1 MIICVLY
8 GGISS
13 EREVSLKSGIG
24 ILESLQKEY
33 ETYGYDFNGDYKDLY
48 KNLQKADIV
57 FNALHGGEG
66 ENGTLQLF
74 FEENNIVFTGSNS
87 KSSKIAMDKLQ
98 SKIICNENNILTPDW
113 IIYSEDLNKIEK
125 FHNKSIV
132 VKPSDDGSSMGLS
145 IIENFNL
152 NDTQKIDLLNDA
164 ILKCRDISK
173 NILIEEYIAGKELTV
188 SILANKALPIVEI
201 RPKNILYDY
210 ECKYQKGNSDYI
222 APAILDEDILEQLE
236 QISLKIFNLFACR
249 HYGRVDYKLSV
260 DNRIYF
266 LELNTLP
273 GFTETSLFP
282 KAAVAANISYDDLIK
297 SIVKQIKNKF

>member
-13 EREVSLKSGIG
+13 ERDVSLKSGIG
-24 ILESLQKEY
+24 ILESLKKEF

-66 ENGTLQLF
+66 ENGTLQMF

-87 KSSKIAMDKLQ
+87 KSSKIAMDKLS
-98 SKIICNENNILTPDW
+98 SKIICNENSILTPEW
-113 IIYSEDLNKIEK
+113 IIYNEDLNGIEK
-125 FHNKSIV
+125 FNNKSIV
-132 VKPSDDGSSMGLS
+132 VKPADDGSSMGLS
-145 IIENFNL
+145 IIESFNL
-152 NDTQKIDLLNDA
+152 NNTKKIDLLNDA
-164 ILKCRDISK
+164 ILKCRAISK

-188 SILANKALPIVEI
+188 SILDSKALPAVEI
-201 RPKNILYDY
+201 KPKNILYDY
-210 ECKYQKGNSDYI
+210 ECKYKKGSSDYVV
-222 APAILDEDILEQLE
+222 PAILNKTILEQLD
-236 QISLKIFNLFACR
+236 QISLKIFNLLGCR
-249 HYGRVDYKLSV
+249 HYGRVDYRLSL

-266 LELNTLP
+266 LELNALP

-282 KAAVAANISYDDLIK
+282 KSAAAADISYDDLIMT
-297 SIVKQIKNKF
+297 IVKQLKK